1 MKERV
6 NDQKIWKIIMN
17 IVGGLGI
24 IALIMMFLPA
34 ISFNDGDTTSYVASY
49 ILVFGGN
56 ASSTHILV
64 PFNFNFVLLIFWL
77 LPLVGSLLVFL
88 VNDKRMYNFIVALIY
103 FGSGLGIL
111 FTRNI
116 ALAMQGIDGA
126 NIAWSFGPI
135 VSATILFLLA
145 ITLVVKAMFFTKK
158 DN

>member
-6 NDQKIWKIIMN
+6 NEQKIWKIIMN
-17 IVGGLGI
+17 IVGGLGV
-24 IALIMMFLPA
+24 IATIMIFLPA
-34 ISFNDGDTTSYVASY
+34 ISFNDADTTFYVASY
-49 ILVFGGN
+49 ILAFGGN
-56 ASSTHILV
+56 ANSTHIIE

-88 VNDKRMYNFIVALIY
+88 MNDKRMYNFIVAIIY

-111 FTRNI
+111 FTRDI
-116 ALAMQGIDGA
+116 ALAMQGIDGV

-145 ITLVVKAMFFTKK
+145 ITLAVKAIFFTKS